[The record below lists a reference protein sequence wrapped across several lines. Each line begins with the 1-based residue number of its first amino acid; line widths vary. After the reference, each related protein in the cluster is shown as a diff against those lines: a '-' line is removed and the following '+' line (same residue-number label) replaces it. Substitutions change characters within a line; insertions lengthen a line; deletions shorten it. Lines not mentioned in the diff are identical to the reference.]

1 MNLRLK
7 VLRTGSTWIRT
18 PCELAHHLNIQTFL
32 FITLFLGVGGWW
44 EGHESSVPFYEMP
57 TGQGNCSY

>member
-18 PCELAHHLNIQTFL
+18 PCKLAHDLNIQNL
-32 FITLFLGVGGWW
+32 FVYDPFFGGGGVVGRA
-44 EGHESSVPFYEMP
+44 
-57 TGQGNCSY
+57 

>member
-18 PCELAHHLNIQTFL
+18 PCKLAHHLNIQTFL
-32 FITLFLGVGGWW
+32 FITLFLGVGGVV
-44 EGHESSVPFYEMP
+44 GRA
-57 TGQGNCSY
+57 